1 MQRQVYFVY
10 LYYIL
15 SSVWCEMGFG
25 LHDHSVGTSEM
36 SNLVLTLHLITINIQ
51 LHLRFLIIT
60 FAKLYVKMQ
69 LKFFFFFFQN
79 QWCLSHDRKV
89 FPLRLVKFPTPRE
102 ILYNGDSLW
111 AARTWRNLHLFAVL
125 LFS

>member
-1 MQRQVYFVY
+1 
-10 LYYIL
+10 
-15 SSVWCEMGFG
+15 MGFG

-69 LKFFFFFFQN
+69 LKFFFFF
-79 QWCLSHDRKV
+79 SKSVV
-89 FPLRLVKFPTPRE
+89 FKSWQESLPFKTCQISNSERDPL
-102 ILYNGDSLW
+102 
-111 AARTWRNLHLFAVL
+111 
-125 LFS
+125 

>member
-10 LYYIL
+10 LSYIL
-15 SSVWCEMGFG
+15 SSVWFEIGFG
-25 LHDHSVGTSEM
+25 LHGHNMGTSEM
-36 SNLVLTLHLITINIQ
+36 SNLVLTLHLITITIQ
-51 LHLRFLIIT
+51 LHSRFLIVT

-69 LKFFFFFFQN
+69 LKFFFFFQN

-102 ILYNGDSLW
+102 ILYNGDSLL
-111 AARTWRNLHLFAVL
+111 AART
-125 LFS
+125 